1 MKNGLDS
8 RPRTLRSR
16 AWQGTSSLGAEAEI
30 IDLAYEAAIAPELW
44 GAVCERFSDLMQG
57 GATTLIVQDQ
67 VTGEGDGLALRM
79 DPAELGLMFRFATR
93 NPLLKIADF
102 PVRPRVL
109 TDEEKLPKS
118 ELVRSEYYNEFMQP
132 NEIHS
137 LLIARLVVEND
148 ITVVLNVARSR
159 KRDGFGQ
166 AEIETASRLHPHLS
180 RACNLGRRLTGL
192 RGVDNGLKEY
202 ADRSTDGIFLVD
214 RTARVA
220 YMNGAGEALLKGA
233 RGLVRRHGVLRAA
246 SEHATRK
253 LHALIS
259 RAAAANGD
267 RSGGAASL
275 ERETGRALSVTAMPV
290 SPARVPTFCQ
300 TSTVL
305 LSVHDPDEKLAASDE
320 RLRLL
325 FNFSRAE
332 ARLAVQLLEG
342 RSLKEGAENLG
353 VSINTVRSQL
363 ASLFAKTDTARQ
375 AELLRL
381 LAASIGSTAA

>member
-1 MKNGLDS
+1 M
-8 RPRTLRSR
+8 
-16 AWQGTSSLGAEAEI
+16 GAEAEI

-44 GAVCERFSDLMQG
+44 GAVCERFSDLIQG

-79 DPAELGLMFRFATR
+79 DPAELDLMFRFATR

-166 AEIETASRLHPHLS
+166 AEIETANRLHPHLS
-180 RACNLGRRLTGL
+180 RACNLSRRLTGM
-192 RGVDNGLKEY
+192 RSVDSGLKEY
-202 ADRSTDGIFLVD
+202 ADRCTDGIFLVD

-220 YMNGAGEALLKGA
+220 YMNGAAEALLKGA
-233 RGLVRRHGVLRAA
+233 RGLVQRHGVLRAA
-246 SEHATRK
+246 SEHGTRK
-253 LHALIS
+253 LHALIA
-259 RAAAANGD
+259 RAAAKDD

-275 ERETGRALSVTAMPV
+275 ERETGRALSVTVMPV
-290 SPARVPTFCQ
+290 SPARVPIVCQ
-300 TSTVL
+300 TATVL

-342 RSLKEGAENLG
+342 RSLKEGAERLG

-381 LAASIGSTAA
+381 LTASIGSTAA

>member
-1 MKNGLDS
+1 MG
-8 RPRTLRSR
+8 
-16 AWQGTSSLGAEAEI
+16 GEAEI

-44 GAVCERFSDLMQG
+44 GAVCERFSDLMLG
-57 GATTLIVQDQ
+57 GATTLLVQDQ
-67 VTGEGDGLALRM
+67 LTGEGDGLSLRM
-79 DPAELGLMFRFATR
+79 DPAELAQIFKFATR
-93 NPLLKIADF
+93 NPLLKIAEF
-102 PVRPRVL
+102 PVRPRIL

-118 ELVRSEYYNEFMQP
+118 ELIRSEYYNEFMQP

-137 LLIARLVVEND
+137 LLIARLAVEDN

-159 KRDGFGQ
+159 NRDGFGR
-166 AEIETASRLHPHLS
+166 AEIETASRLQPHLA
-180 RACNLGRRLTGL
+180 RACSLSRRLSGM
-192 RGVDNGLKEY
+192 RGVDSGLKEY
-202 ADRSTDGIFLVD
+202 ADRCTDGIFLVD

-220 YMNGAGEALLKGA
+220 YMNGAGESLLAGA
-233 RGLVRRHGVLRAA
+233 RGLVQRHGVLRAV
-246 SEHATRK
+246 SEHGTRK

-259 RAAAANGD
+259 RAAAAKDD
-267 RSGGAASL
+267 RSGGVASL
-275 ERETGRALSVTAMPV
+275 ERETGRALSVTVMPV
-290 SPARVPTFCQ
+290 SPARVPTFCR

-305 LSVHDPDEKLAASDE
+305 LSVHDPDERLPASDE

-342 RSLKEGAENLG
+342 RSLKEGAEKLG

-363 ASLFAKTDTARQ
+363 ASLFAKTDTRRQ